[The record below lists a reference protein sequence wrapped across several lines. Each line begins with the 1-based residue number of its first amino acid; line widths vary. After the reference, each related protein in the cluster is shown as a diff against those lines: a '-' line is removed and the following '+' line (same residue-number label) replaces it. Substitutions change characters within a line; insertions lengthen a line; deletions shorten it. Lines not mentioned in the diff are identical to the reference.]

1 MKILIA
7 EDDWVSRKF
16 LHEFLKNY
24 GICDLTV
31 DGMEVVD
38 AFIQAW
44 EDGEPYE
51 LICLDIMMPKID
63 GLKALKAI
71 RDIETQKGIRDDE
84 RVNIIMVS
92 ALSDTNNVFKAFAT
106 GCEAYITKPIDT
118 KKLIDIMKDFKLIN

>member
-16 LHEFLKNY
+16 LHEFLKQY
-24 GICDLTV
+24 GVCDLTI

-38 AFIQAW
+38 AFIQALD
-44 EDGEPYE
+44 EKDPYQ

-71 RDIETQKGIRDDE
+71 RDIEAQKGITDDQA
-84 RVNIIMVS
+84 VKIVMIT
-92 ALSDTNNVFKAFAT
+92 ALSDTNNMFEAFAT

-118 KKLIDIMKDFKLIN
+118 NQLIEVMKNFRLIN